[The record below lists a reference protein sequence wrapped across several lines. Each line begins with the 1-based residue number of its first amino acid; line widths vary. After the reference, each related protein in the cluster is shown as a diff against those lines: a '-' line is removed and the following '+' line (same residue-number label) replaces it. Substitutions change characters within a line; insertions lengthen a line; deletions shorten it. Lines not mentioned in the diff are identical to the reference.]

1 MDTRLELEK
10 AFKDYIY
17 NDTDHSY
24 KHKPTNKPL
33 KSVTQF
39 LKSIS
44 PAFNTEFWSVLKAFE
59 YSGYTIKY
67 KNETQNYF
75 KLLDG
80 NTIIPKVTDYSI
92 YNLSYTIENI
102 NKLWRA
108 KNILGT
114 GRGDYCHNYLEQL
127 DKRDYTIRHY
137 SKDCNEEICNLI
149 KNGHLNPRLIKDYD
163 DLNTNI
169 EESFNII
176 GKLAKQFKNECDF
189 LIPVACEY
197 VVGDINLGLC
207 GTFDRLY
214 YNESSGDY
222 EIWDFKTDKEIKFS
236 NKYDKFKLFNLDAC
250 EFEKYCLQ
258 TSLYKLIIQENTP
271 IQLGESYIVHFDWK
285 TNKYEILKTNDYT
298 NLIKQEINGNDHR
311 TAYL

>member
-17 NDTDHSY
+17 NDLDHSY

-59 YSGYTIKY
+59 YSGYTITKKDQS
-67 KNETQNYF
+67 KNTFYINGKTE
-75 KLLDG
+75 
-80 NTIIPKVTDYSI
+80 IIVGQSDIDSF
-92 YNLSYTIENI
+92 NLSFPVKQVLREW
-102 NKLWRA
+102 KE
-108 KNILGT
+108 KNSIGT
-114 GRGDYCHNYLEQL
+114 NRGTYLHNVLEQL
-127 DKRDYTIRHY
+127 DNRDFTKRDFII
-137 SKDCNEEICNLI
+137 DCNETTIEVLNREKNL
-149 KNGHLNPRLIKDYD
+149 NNANWDTVR
-163 DLNTNI
+163 NTFTI
-169 EESFNII
+169 MES
-176 GKLAKQFKNECDF
+176 LAYRYKNECDF
-189 LIPVACEY
+189 LIPIACEY
-197 VVGDINLGLC
+197 IVGDINLGLC

-214 YNESSGDY
+214 YNESSGEY

-236 NKYDKFKLFNLDAC
+236 NRYDKFKLFNLDAC

-285 TNKYEILKTNDYT
+285 TDKYEILKTNDYT